1 MHGSVAVRRAR
12 VLARN
17 VSGTGLVRC
26 TADVAS
32 SVLESAAS
40 VGLTSTQGFF
50 SRSFVSTEE
59 DVALDGPISFPTT
72 SSMCF

>member
-1 MHGSVAVRRAR
+1 MHGSVTVRRAR
-12 VLARN
+12 ASAQN

-26 TADVAS
+26 TADVAP
-32 SVLESAAS
+32 SVLESAAAL
-40 VGLTSTQGFF
+40 VLTSTQGFF